1 MATNHGVGGSNPSS
15 PTTGKKG
22 KDSWGQK
29 INYDLASGSKAM
41 ELRYRYFRIV
51 LPFLKKN
58 KKSNK
63 DKINY
68 EYYIYFIF
76 INSSFW

>member
-1 MATNHGVGGSNPSS
+1 
-15 PTTGKKG
+15 
-22 KDSWGQK
+22 
-29 INYDLASGSKAM
+29 M